1 MLTFVPYFVI
11 IYLEMNNMKLDF
23 QYTNELVNYL
33 LNIEK
38 YKTALEYLYLPTRTK
53 QKLMYDAKLK
63 KTHFS
68 TSIEGNV
75 LSLKQVENVINQKNM
90 TNKLFAEIEVQNY
103 WDALSFLEEEKLKNT
118 VISKEFI
125 YELHDIIER
134 NGKLKRIDFRGPTS
148 PGVLFAV
155 YDDKTKC
162 AEYIPPEWCDIEP
175 LIDELI
181 DWYYNNQYLPAP
193 ILAAITSYAFVS
205 IHPFTNGN
213 GRTSR
218 ALATYILMIK
228 DYDFK
233 GFNSFEEYY
242 MSDIEGYYNSL
253 QMGLPTL
260 FYEGRENPPHL
271 EIWIEYFC
279 KIMSLNSENIYN
291 QAKEASNKDMNSVLN
306 GLSKKDIILIRYC
319 LENKI
324 TIIKNKDLATL
335 FGVTPRAI
343 SKWMVEWVNK
353 DLLIPNGGTTR
364 ITSYKLAEKYSHLKM
379 SDIGFKD

>member
-1 MLTFVPYFVI
+1 
-11 IYLEMNNMKLDF
+11 
-23 QYTNELVNYL
+23 
-33 LNIEK
+33 
-38 YKTALEYLYLPTRTK
+38 
-53 QKLMYDAKLK
+53 
-63 KTHFS
+63 
-68 TSIEGNV
+68 
-75 LSLKQVENVINQKNM
+75 M

-379 SDIGFKD
+379 SDIGFTD

>member
-1 MLTFVPYFVI
+1 
-11 IYLEMNNMKLDF
+11 MKLEF
-23 QYTNELVNYL
+23 KYTNELVCYL

-75 LSLKQVENVINQKNM
+75 LSLKQVENVINQKNQ
-90 TNKLFAEIEVQNY
+90 TNKLSAEVEVQNY
-103 WDALSFLEEEKLKNT
+103 WDALSFLEEEKAKNT
-118 VISKEFI
+118 PLSKEFI
-125 YELHDIIER
+125 YKLHDIIEK
-134 NGKLKRIDFRGPTS
+134 NEKIKRIEFRGPTP

-155 YDDKTKC
+155 YDDKTKQ

-175 LIDELI
+175 LMDELI
-181 DWYYNNQYLPAP
+181 TWYYNNQFLPAP
-193 ILAAITSYAFVS
+193 IIAAITSYAFVS

-218 ALATYILMIK
+218 ALATYILMIN

-242 MSDIEGYYNSL
+242 MSDLDGYYNSL
-253 QMGLPTL
+253 QMGLPPL
-260 FYEGRENPPHL
+260 FYGGRENPPHL
-271 EIWIEYFC
+271 EIWLEYFC
-279 KIMSLNSENIYN
+279 KIMSLNSENIYY
-291 QAKEASNKDMNSVLN
+291 QAKEASNKDIVNVLN
-306 GLSKKDIILIRYC
+306 GLSKKDLVLIRYC
-319 LENKI
+319 LENNI
-324 TIIKNKDLATL
+324 SIIKNKDLAVL

-343 SKWMVEWVNK
+343 SKWMVEWVDK
-353 DLLIPNGGTTR
+353 KILIPNGGTTR
-364 ITSYKLAEKYSHLKM
+364 ITSYKLADKYAHLKM
-379 SDIGFKD
+379 SDIGFTD

>member
-242 MSDIEGYYNSL
+242 MSDVEGYYNSL

-379 SDIGFKD
+379 SDIGFTD